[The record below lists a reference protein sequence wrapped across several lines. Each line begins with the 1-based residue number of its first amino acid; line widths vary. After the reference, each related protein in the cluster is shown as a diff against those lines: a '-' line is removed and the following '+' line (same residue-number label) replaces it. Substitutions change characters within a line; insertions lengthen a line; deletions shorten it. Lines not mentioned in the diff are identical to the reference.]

1 MKAVTEMTPA
11 LAADGFARSYG
22 CAQIVFS
29 HFADVLGIEP
39 ALARRIAA
47 SFNGGMGRCGTCG
60 CYTGGLMV
68 LGARFGSCTDNDKQ
82 SRKVVARKRA
92 AFEEAFRAAAGA
104 LNCRELLGC
113 DTTTETGRKIFKDE
127 KLSQKVCVPLVSRTC
142 AILTLLLEDDAPSA
156 GQDSQAGTAGA
167 SETFRSDGRTLR

>member
-68 LGARFGSCTDNDKQ
+68 LGARFGSCTDNDK
-82 SRKVVARKRA
+82 
-92 AFEEAFRAAAGA
+92 
-104 LNCRELLGC
+104 
-113 DTTTETGRKIFKDE
+113 
-127 KLSQKVCVPLVSRTC
+127 LSQKVCVPLVSRTC